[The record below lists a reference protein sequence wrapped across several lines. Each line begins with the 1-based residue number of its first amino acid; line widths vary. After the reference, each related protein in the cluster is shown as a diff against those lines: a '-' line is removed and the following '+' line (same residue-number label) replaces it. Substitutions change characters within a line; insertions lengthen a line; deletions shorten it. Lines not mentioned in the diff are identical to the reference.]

1 MITKRFVYY
10 LLVMV
15 IFLSHNCKL
24 INEPVATIGGSW
36 SGVHNGLRFRIYTDK
51 SIYQEGEDIWLNV
64 DFENSSKN
72 PIVILVDDNSSNGL
86 LPLYDLEM
94 LIFSKI
100 DNSESESVI
109 EMIPSHSNL
118 YNPVPALFK
127 LNPKQVYSER
137 SNLNGEL
144 WIEKTAFE
152 QNGEHINLFLK
163 QGKYTLQAI
172 YHWEKLPYNTP
183 ETQQQLAD
191 LAAPLWT
198 GYLESNKITISLTS
212 KN

>member
-1 MITKRFVYY
+1 MVVIERYIGLISMI
-10 LLVMV
+10 L
-15 IFLSHNCKL
+15 FLHISCKSPQSL
-24 INEPVATIGGSW
+24 ESW
-36 SGVHNGLRFRIYTDK
+36 SDESGSLRFRIYTGK
-51 SIYQEGEDIWLNV
+51 STYQEGEEIWLYV

-72 PIVILVDDNSSNGL
+72 PVVILVDDNSSNGL
-86 LPLYDLEM
+86 LPLYDLEK
-94 LIFSKI
+94 LIFSKM
-100 DNSESESVI
+100 DNNGSASII
-109 EMIPSHSNL
+109 EIIPSHSNL

-152 QNGEHINLFLK
+152 QKGEHINLFLK

-183 ETQQQLAD
+183 ETQQQLANMN
-191 LAAPLWT
+191 APLWT
-198 GYLESNKITISLTS
+198 GYLESNK
-212 KN
+212 